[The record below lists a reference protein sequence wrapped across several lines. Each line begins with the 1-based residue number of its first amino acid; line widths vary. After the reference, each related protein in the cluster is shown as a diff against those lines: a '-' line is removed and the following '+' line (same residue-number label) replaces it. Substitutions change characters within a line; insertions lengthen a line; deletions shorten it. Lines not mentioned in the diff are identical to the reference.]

1 MEGCGISESKTG
13 VKSSRMMNPF
23 LFPAG
28 LMVAILHLHILDF
41 ITTPSYYSSIGE
53 KGKNVSCLNLVSI
66 SISSFLFASYCLPL
80 QTVLFSA
87 TCHRGEKAALLKVKY
102 SWHNP
107 DFLFSWDTAADC
119 CNWTYIICS
128 QVGRSDISTFL
139 PPVIG
144 ELSALKSLANAFMPA
159 LTSPIPPFF
168 TKLTG
173 LEVLHSPKTEL
184 LRPQPQLLDWNIP
197 PDLPHGDYSTLFL
210 RVNRLWGEIP
220 KSYANVDSY
229 DLDLSYNKRASDALF
244 LFGAANRRSSVC
256 LSRNKL
262 KFDLMRV
269 ILRFS
274 IFSDDRISRLQ
285 IGRRNR
291 VLHG

>member
-1 MEGCGISESKTG
+1 MQILSTTAETTEYQTLLNLFLYLHNSTKISKFSSCLTFILVQNRGKIKQNDESLLISCGPHGGHPPLAHFGLHHVDTPI
-13 VKSSRMMNPF
+13 KSS
-23 LFPAG
+23 L
-28 LMVAILHLHILDF
+28 LIYS
-41 ITTPSYYSSIGE
+41 TPSYYSSIGE

-107 DFLFSWDTAADC
+107 GFLFSWDTAADC

-128 QVGRSDISTFL
+128 QVGRVIDISFPESDISTFL

-173 LEVLHSPKTEL
+173 LEVL
-184 LRPQPQLLDWNIP
+184 
-197 PDLPHGDYSTLFL
+197 
-210 RVNRLWGEIP
+210 V
-220 KSYANVDSY
+220 
-229 DLDLSYNKRASDALF
+229 
-244 LFGAANRRSSVC
+244 
-256 LSRNKL
+256 
-262 KFDLMRV
+262 
-269 ILRFS
+269 
-274 IFSDDRISRLQ
+274 
-285 IGRRNR
+285 
-291 VLHG
+291 